1 MSPHNVVK
9 PFRRAGIAQQVV
21 AVLFANRA
29 ILLTDGGHLPHD
41 TIFDQSQAR
50 SVVRFPQL
58 GHIGADVGD
67 AGFNAPV
74 SLADLSILGQR
85 RGRIVPNS
93 LRIIPLPALVALQ
106 GHGVVA
112 ALLNHLL
119 RHLTL
124 AVEGVSGNHLAP
136 QSQHFQ

>member
-85 RGRIVPNS
+85 VAGSSRTACASSRYRPW
-93 LRIIPLPALVALQ
+93 LPFKAMA
-106 GHGVVA
+106 
-112 ALLNHLL
+112 
-119 RHLTL
+119 
-124 AVEGVSGNHLAP
+124 
-136 QSQHFQ
+136 